1 MPVQKDRYSVFGD
14 SRTYHVASD
23 IFPCVSDEGE
33 MIIWMV
39 IELCPINGLYVM
51 SHHETREDAVEA
63 LDALFA

>member
-1 MPVQKDRYSVFGD
+1 MDYPI
-14 SRTYHVASD
+14 RTYHVASD
-23 IFPCVSDEGE
+23 IFPCISDEGE

-39 IELCPINGLYVM
+39 IELCPINGPYVM